1 MQFVKSVTWMVGLSL
16 VAGTIAISPAKADHA
31 PDITGTNIWNN
42 TAPRFGGDGGGRID
56 PALIDRVRRFN
67 QESEQAYS
75 QCLAAVEAA
84 ERAPG
89 GGGPRQFLRNPQE
102 VAGEYPA
109 ACQRLNALRSER
121 DRLVSELEGA
131 GGAGTSASYKAW

>member
-1 MQFVKSVTWMVGLSL
+1 MQFVKSVTWVVGLSL
-16 VAGTIAISPAKADHA
+16 VAGSIAISPAKADHA

-42 TAPRFGGDGGGRID
+42 TAPRFGSSGGRID
-56 PALIDRVRRFN
+56 PGLIDRVTRFN

-84 ERAPG
+84 DQAP
-89 GGGPRQFLRNPQE
+89 GGPRQFLRNPQE

-131 GGAGTSASYKAW
+131 AGSGTSASFKTW